1 MKNQINFMLSV
12 FSDKVSQVETVIVTQ
27 FCLIF
32 VHSERL
38 RNLIIDFQK
47 PRFIQ
52 HLSSVLPPEAKETV
66 ANILKGTK
74 WFSPKYSA

>member
-1 MKNQINFMLSV
+1 MKNQMNFTLSV
-12 FSDKVSQVETVIVTQ
+12 LSDQVSQLETPTVTQ
-27 FCLIF
+27 FSLIF
-32 VHSERL
+32 IHSERL

-74 WFSPKYSA
+74 